1 MNKLALIAAPV
12 TIVAAAACAL
22 PWYLGMQTEQAMRAE
37 VSKMASSAQSPLNV
51 TFMRY
56 DRGWLSSTAVTRLT
70 LKAEPSLYLDVRH
83 DISQLPQP
91 GAGWVHVRS
100 VPQWNGEIK
109 TAFDHYFAGQPALT
123 VDSVAGF
130 DGSRKTTFSSPAF
143 SQPLRETPGA
153 KLAWGGM
160 EGTISVGPN
169 ERLVASAAATHL
181 TLQGGDTQADL
192 KSLKFDASWEMHGA
206 AADWQGETRIA
217 LGELRFSGPRDQ
229 VAMKDLSG
237 AAYQRSKGDSVL
249 LGYAL
254 RVGAGSSAKAGET
267 ENSFSNAVL
276 DVEFDQINKKAL
288 AKYLDDVGAGDQH
301 AAAPQSAFAAQT
313 MLELA
318 ADLLR
323 GSPVIRLNKL
333 GVETPSGAVSAQA
346 TVSFDGSNLAEIRFS
361 PELLSRL
368 RVKGNV
374 EIAAS
379 LLRAQLQRKVRPQV
393 EVALV
398 QQGAQSTEEN
408 IKAVSEKLTDAQ
420 LKSLTDTGILRPRG
434 TNFTVEAEF
443 AAGQMLV
450 NGQPASQLFG
460 AILSPAP
467 AVERPVRPPRPELQ
481 AGIIQPR
488 RVSPPQR
495 TLPSPVVASVR

>member
-1 MNKLALIAAPV
+1 MNKFALIAVPV
-12 TIVAAAACAL
+12 AILAAAACTL

-37 VSKMASSAQSPLNV
+37 VSKLASSAQFPLNV

-70 LKAEPSLYLDVRH
+70 LKVEPNVYLDVRH
-83 DISQLPQP
+83 EISQLPRP

-109 TAFDHYFAGQPALT
+109 TALDHYFDGQPALI
-123 VDSVAGF
+123 VDSIVGY
-130 DGSRKTTFSSPAF
+130 DGSRNTTFSSPAF
-143 SQPLRETPGA
+143 SRPLHGAPGA
-153 KLAWGGM
+153 KLTWGGM
-160 EGTISVGPN
+160 EGTISVTPDQ
-169 ERLVASAAATHL
+169 RLVARATAPHL
-181 TLQGGDTQADL
+181 ALQASDTQAGL
-192 KSLKFDASWEMHGA
+192 KSLQFDASWEMHGSI
-206 AADWQGETRIA
+206 ADWQGETRVA
-217 LGELRFSGPRDQ
+217 LAELRFSGPRDQ

-254 RVGAGSSAKAGET
+254 RVGAGSSAKAGEA

-276 DVEFDQINKKAL
+276 DLELDQINKKIL
-288 AKYLDDVGAGDQH
+288 AKYLDDLGTGDGA
-301 AAAPQSAFAAQT
+301 AAAPQSAFATQT
-313 MLELA
+313 VMDLA
-318 ADLLR
+318 AELLR

-333 GVETPSGAVSAQA
+333 GVETPFGAVSARA

-368 RVKGNV
+368 QAKGNV

-379 LLRAQLQRKVRPQV
+379 LLRSQLQRKVRPQV

-408 IKAVSEKLTDAQ
+408 IKVVSEKVTDAQ
-420 LKSLTDTGILRPRG
+420 LKSLTDTGILRANG

-443 AAGQMLV
+443 VAGQLLV
-450 NGQPASQLFG
+450 NGQPVSELSG

-467 AVERPVRPPRPELQ
+467 AVDRPTRHLRPDLQ
-481 AGIIQPR
+481 AGVVPSRPLSLAQGSV
-488 RVSPPQR
+488 VSP
-495 TLPSPVVASVR
+495 LVPSAR